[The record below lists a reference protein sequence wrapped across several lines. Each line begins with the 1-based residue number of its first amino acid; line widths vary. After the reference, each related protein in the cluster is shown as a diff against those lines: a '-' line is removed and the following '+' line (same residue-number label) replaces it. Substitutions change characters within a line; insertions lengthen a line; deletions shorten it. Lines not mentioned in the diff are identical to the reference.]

1 MFETAR
7 ILALEAYEEA
17 LRVIDEQEESCSGLT
32 FEVTDVNGKVIRGIG
47 SLADTDDA
55 VRINA
60 DLQAD
65 EDGEY
70 YYLVWQEE
78 YGAYGST
85 GIYFIDSADRII
97 LLECDVEMGREVLSL
112 NGRVYYEGVE

>member
-1 MFETAR
+1 MFDTAR
-7 ILALEAYEEA
+7 SLALEAYEEA

-55 VRINA
+55 VRINGE
-60 DLQAD
+60 LQKD

-70 YYLVWQEE
+70 YYLVWKEE
-78 YGAYGST
+78 YGAYGSE
-85 GIYFIDSADRII
+85 GIYFIDSEDRII
-97 LLECDVEMGREVLSL
+97 LLECSVVSGREVLAL
-112 NGRVYYEGVE
+112 NGRTYYEGVE